1 MAKVTRRDVKI
12 ALVSA
17 VIAGI
22 ALGIVEGFELMD
34 SWSNDLTFFIASI
47 LVIAGGIIIRKFTG
61 TVHEHSFRYL
71 VIGNIL
77 LGVGAILLLAPLWE
91 RIFSNR

>member
-1 MAKVTRRDVKI
+1 MAKMTRRDVKI

-34 SWSNDLTFFIASI
+34 SWSNDQRFVIASI
-47 LVIAGGIIIRKFTG
+47 LVIAGGIILRKFTG
-61 TVHEHSFRYL
+61 TDHKHDFRYL

-77 LGVGAILLLAPLWE
+77 LGVGAVLLLAPLWE
-91 RIFSNR
+91 RIFSNH

>member
-1 MAKVTRRDVKI
+1 MAKMTRRDVTI

-47 LVIAGGIIIRKFTG
+47 LVIAGGIILRKFTR
-61 TVHEHSFRYL
+61 TDHEHSFRYL
-71 VIGNIL
+71 VIGNIF
-77 LGVGAILLLAPLWE
+77 LGVGAVLLIAPLWE
-91 RIFSNR
+91 RIFSNL